1 MKVIGWRAWYADGSK
16 YNSKDTKWSD
26 LPDDGVIV
34 VMLYFDEKKPS
45 GNPKRRI
52 MDGSDWYFQAKHE
65 SGDFIYGEN
74 NDSPEENK
82 KRYGEDISLKKG
94 KWTAEKIM
102 YASQKEAM
110 EAKICPCEE

>member
-16 YNSKDTKWSD
+16 YDSASTRWEG

-34 VMLYFDEKKPS
+34 VMLYFDNKT
-45 GNPKRRI
+45 RRI
-52 MDGSDWYFQAKHE
+52 MDGSDWYFRAKHE

-74 NDSPEENK
+74 NDSPEENQ
-82 KRYGEDISLKKG
+82 KRYGESISLKRG
-94 KWTAEKIM
+94 KYTTEKIM

-110 EAKICPCEE
+110 GTKECP

>member
-1 MKVIGWRAWYADGSK
+1 MKVIGWRAWYADDSK
-16 YNSKDTKWSD
+16 YNSKDTKWND

-34 VMLYFDEKKPS
+34 IVLYFDNKT
-45 GNPKRRI
+45 RRI
-52 MDGSDWYFQAKHE
+52 MDGSDWYFRARHK

-82 KRYGEDISLKKG
+82 KRYGENISLKRA
-94 KWTAEKIM
+94 KWTTEKIM

-110 EAKICPCEE
+110 DAKECPCKE